1 MLGGDYHSS
10 GIASIQGPD
19 SDEEAPDRDMTE
31 QEKRALKEFEENDKE
46 LEEMAL
52 EIANSLAQLG
62 EKANKTAIS
71 INEQNQM
78 LKQANKAAEQTEL
91 ELNRQNNELAR
102 LLNKYRHGK
111 QLWLDFFLLFILM
124 GLIALLWN
132 RLRAKGFI

>member
-1 MLGGDYHSS
+1 MGGDYNSS
-10 GIASIQGPD
+10 GIPSIQGPD
-19 SDEEAPDRDMTE
+19 SDEEAPDRDLNE

-52 EIANSLAQLG
+52 EIANSLTQLG

-111 QLWLDFFLLFILM
+111 QLWLDFALLFVLM